1 MPPIAWQQGTAHTR
15 EEEEDEEE
23 GEEKEG
29 EEEGEE
35 EEENEEEGDEEEE
48 NKEEGDKEDEEE
60 GDEEEEDKEEER
72 EIDAFLTHIRTFI
85 YSPSFHVL
93 HTISCYDAEPRP
105 WCDRDGADSRWKT

>member
-1 MPPIAWQQGTAHTR
+1 MPPVAWQQGTAHTR
-15 EEEEDEEE
+15 EEEE
-23 GEEKEG
+23 EG

-48 NKEEGDKEDEEE
+48 NKEEEDEE
-60 GDEEEEDKEEER
+60 DEDKEEER
-72 EIDAFLTHIRTFI
+72 EIDAFLTHIHTFI
-85 YSPSFHVL
+85 YSLSFHVL

>member
-1 MPPIAWQQGTAHTR
+1 MPPVAWQQGTAHTR
-15 EEEEDEEE
+15 EEEEDEE
-23 GEEKEG
+23 G
-29 EEEGEE
+29 GEE
-35 EEENEEEGDEEEE
+35 EEVEDEEEG
-48 NKEEGDKEDEEE
+48 EE